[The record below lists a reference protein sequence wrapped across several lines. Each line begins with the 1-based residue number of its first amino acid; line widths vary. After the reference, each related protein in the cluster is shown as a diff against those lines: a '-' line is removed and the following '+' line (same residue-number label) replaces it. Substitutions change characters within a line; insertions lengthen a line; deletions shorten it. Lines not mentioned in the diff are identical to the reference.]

1 MGKYSIKDLE
11 TLSGIKAHTIRIW
24 EKRYGVITPERTDT
38 NIRTYCDNDLK
49 KLLNIALLNNHG
61 LKISKISKLKDEDLH
76 NEVEKIAIKDSSYDV
91 YIDRLIVAMVDLD
104 RPKFERL
111 IMEGT
116 DAMGFEDLCINVLYP
131 FLQKIGIMWMAN
143 SINPAQEHFISNLI
157 IQKMY
162 VATDKLYSPE
172 AKEKSAL
179 FFLREGELHEM
190 GLLFY
195 RYLMKKRNVEA
206 VYLGQS
212 VPFDDL
218 KQTVDAH
225 KPDFLVTAM
234 VATIDDE
241 SMEAYLQSMS
251 DSFPEQKIIVSGYQ
265 ISQYKKPVPENIIV
279 VNDVHEYIEYIDSI
293 L

>member
-91 YIDRLIVAMVDLD
+91 YIDRLIVAMVDLE